1 MKKGFYPKLAWE
13 GIRKNKRLYT
23 PYILTCI
30 GMVLMYY
37 IISFLSVSVALERL
51 PGGDQMGLMLELG
64 SWVIAVFA
72 VLFLFYSNSFLI
84 KRRKKEFGLYN
95 ILGMDK
101 RNVGKILFW
110 ESAII
115 ALLALV
121 IGIVAGI
128 GLSKLFELAMV
139 NILGGGRGQL

>member
-1 MKKGFYPKLAWE
+1 
-13 GIRKNKRLYT
+13 
-23 PYILTCI
+23 
-30 GMVLMYY
+30 
-37 IISFLSVSVALERL
+37 
-51 PGGDQMGLMLELG
+51 
-64 SWVIAVFA
+64 
-72 VLFLFYSNSFLI
+72 
-84 KRRKKEFGLYN
+84 
-95 ILGMDK
+95 MDK

-139 NILGGGRGQL
+139 NILGGRGQL